1 MAPTLAIQTQAL
13 TKHYRTADG
22 HTVEALRGMDL
33 SVRAGE
39 IYALL
44 GPNGA
49 GKTTSI
55 SILTTLILP
64 SSGSAEVAGFDVVRQ
79 ASEVRRRIGVT
90 FQEVVLDQELT
101 GRQVLDFHGQLYGQP
116 VAERRARIAELA
128 ALVELEEVLD
138 RRAKGYSG
146 GMKRRL
152 ELARGLMTRPQ
163 LLFLDE
169 PTQGLDPHN
178 RAGIWRYIRR
188 LRDEMGITLLL
199 TTHYMEE
206 AEELA
211 DRVGIVDHGQMVVEG
226 TPAALI
232 AELGADVVTLQGTGP
247 VAPMCEAL
255 EREPYVA
262 HVTHHHE
269 PAPTD
274 DTGPDETLVRVQ
286 VGVDKGDRR
295 LLTVVTIAA
304 AQGFHVQSVALD
316 RPSLGQVFLSH
327 TGTALRD

>member
-1 MAPTLAIQTQAL
+1 MRGQAQESYMAPTSAIQTQAL

-116 VAERRARIAELA
+116 VAERRAAHCGI
-128 ALVELEEVLD
+128 
-138 RRAKGYSG
+138 G
-146 GMKRRL
+146 GP
-152 ELARGLMTRPQ
+152 G
-163 LLFLDE
+163 
-169 PTQGLDPHN
+169 
-178 RAGIWRYIRR
+178 
-188 LRDEMGITLLL
+188 
-199 TTHYMEE
+199 
-206 AEELA
+206 
-211 DRVGIVDHGQMVVEG
+211 
-226 TPAALI
+226 
-232 AELGADVVTLQGTGP
+232 
-247 VAPMCEAL
+247 
-255 EREPYVA
+255 
-262 HVTHHHE
+262 
-269 PAPTD
+269 
-274 DTGPDETLVRVQ
+274 
-286 VGVDKGDRR
+286 
-295 LLTVVTIAA
+295 
-304 AQGFHVQSVALD
+304 
-316 RPSLGQVFLSH
+316 
-327 TGTALRD
+327 